1 MAAARTP
8 YLLGHTEIAALYDV
22 KRQTSQLWRTEG
34 TLPEPDLLA
43 SGNPYWL
50 LATVLRL
57 DGHSGRAATSA
68 RLRAYRESQPD
79 GYEVDEKSHLPVI
92 LGIKEVAVVCHVDEQ
107 TISRWRNRKTI
118 AEPDLSLSGSPLWLL
133 ETVLNDAARRGRD
146 VRAEDVERVR
156 AGGRA
161 PQKPRGRKTA
171 LPSSPPN
178 KPLPLSRTF
187 QPGEEA
193 EAVRFVSHAL
203 SEGLSVVIRP
213 KP

>member
-8 YLLGHTEIAALYDV
+8 YLLGHTEIAALFGV
-22 KRQTSQLWRTEG
+22 KRQTSQLWRTDG

-50 LATVLRL
+50 LSTVLRL
-57 DGHSGRAATSA
+57 DGHSGRVATSD
-68 RLRAYRESQPD
+68 RLRAYRESQAG
-79 GYEVDEKSHLPVI
+79 GYEVDTKLHLPTI
-92 LGIKEVAVVCHVDEQ
+92 LGIKEVAEVCHVDVQ

-146 VRAEDVERVR
+146 VNADDVDRVR
-156 AGGRA
+156 AGYRA
-161 PQKPRGRKTA
+161 PQKPRGRKTTP
-171 LPSSPPN
+171 PSPLPN
-178 KPLPLSRTF
+178 KPLPLSQTF

-193 EAVRFVSHAL
+193 EAAQFVSQVLA
-203 SEGLSVVIRP
+203 EGLSVVIRP
-213 KP
+213 KR